1 MTTNLR
7 KLDAITYNETTMSE
21 FEFGEVVRLIEGLST
36 ELQRLESR
44 VDAGF
49 KELRGEIAELR
60 HSFDRQ
66 DARLERHGALLQTG
80 SRWVNRMT
88 QWSEKV
94 DRLLA
99 VWDDRNQRLEER
111 LRKLESN
118 EH

>member
-1 MTTNLR
+1 
-7 KLDAITYNETTMSE
+7 MSE
-21 FEFGEVVRLIEGLST
+21 FEFGGVVRLIEGLST
-36 ELQRLESR
+36 ELQRLEAK
-44 VDAGF
+44 VDTGF
-49 KELRGEIAELR
+49 KEMNER
-60 HSFDRQ
+60 FDR

-80 SRWVNRMT
+80 SRWVNRMN

-118 EH
+118 GR

>member
-1 MTTNLR
+1 
-7 KLDAITYNETTMSE
+7 MSE
-21 FEFGEVVRLIEGLST
+21 FEFSEVVRLIEGLST
-36 ELQRLESR
+36 EVQNLEAK

-49 KELRGEIAELR
+49 REMRDR
-60 HSFDRQ
+60 FDRQ

-80 SRWVNRMT
+80 SRWVNRMN

-118 EH
+118 GRQA